1 MNLKIQLVILLILI
15 ISFLLLCRQVKKR
28 TLDLK
33 YTLAW
38 FVLVLALIVIDVF
51 PVIITSVSSLVGI
64 TTPSNMLF
72 LFGYVLLIVIIYT
85 LTAAISKLSD
95 NVRSM
100 AQKIA
105 LLEKELDEYK
115 KSKDE

>member
-1 MNLKIQLVILLILI
+1 MNIQIQISVLVILLIAFI
-15 ISFLLLCRQVKKR
+15 LLGIQVKKR

-38 FVLVLALIVIDVF
+38 FFLILVLVIIDIFPGIMVAL
-51 PVIITSVSSLVGI
+51 SSLLGI
-64 TTPSNMLF
+64 GTPSNMLF
-72 LFGYVLLIVIIYT
+72 LFGFILLLVIIYT

-95 NVRSM
+95 NVRAM

-115 KSKDE
+115 KDTDE